1 MCSSESN
8 WLPLPS
14 PLRSRSKG
22 LRSIAIALVV
32 LAWICLAAAG
42 CGDGNAATPD
52 AAADSSTDAPPSVLL
67 AERVFTPAGRQYV
80 LSVLPEVP
88 SAEVDRSQALVLDS
102 ADVEQFHGK
111 VYVRDR
117 VANTMT
123 RYTVTADR
131 KLMMDGQL
139 SFATLALG
147 TARYSNAFVS
157 DERAYLMD
165 STDWRLIGWNPST
178 MTLNGEVI
186 SIVGM
191 KKDPT
196 LTGSISPAVQVGNRL
211 VAAINWENFTNLAM
225 FPGSGVLM
233 IDPATPSAP
242 VFIEDTRVGGGFRI
256 TAAANGDAYLTGT
269 VGGDVRK
276 FGSAFGGGALPASGI
291 VKLAS
296 GQTAFDASY
305 LVDIEAIT
313 QTKAVGAVHRID
325 DTTLLAQIYDPA
337 LDLPATLS
345 DFRASTNF
353 ELVFIDTANKTFAP
367 VATLPKG
374 GQANAGNHVV
384 DGKLYIQLANATGS
398 VAYSVSATGVAEA
411 FPVPA
416 GDVWYLARIR

>member
-147 TARYSNAFVS
+147 TAKLSNAFAS

-165 STDWRLIGWNPST
+165 STDRS
-178 MTLNGEVI
+178 E
-186 SIVGM
+186 
-191 KKDPT
+191 
-196 LTGSISPAVQVGNRL
+196 
-211 VAAINWENFTNLAM
+211 E
-225 FPGSGVLM
+225 
-233 IDPATPSAP
+233 
-242 VFIEDTRVGGGFRI
+242 
-256 TAAANGDAYLTGT
+256 
-269 VGGDVRK
+269 
-276 FGSAFGGGALPASGI
+276 
-291 VKLAS
+291 
-296 GQTAFDASY
+296 
-305 LVDIEAIT
+305 
-313 QTKAVGAVHRID
+313 H
-325 DTTLLAQIYDPA
+325 
-337 LDLPATLS
+337 
-345 DFRASTNF
+345 
-353 ELVFIDTANKTFAP
+353 
-367 VATLPKG
+367 
-374 GQANAGNHVV
+374 
-384 DGKLYIQLANATGS
+384 
-398 VAYSVSATGVAEA
+398 
-411 FPVPA
+411 
-416 GDVWYLARIR
+416 